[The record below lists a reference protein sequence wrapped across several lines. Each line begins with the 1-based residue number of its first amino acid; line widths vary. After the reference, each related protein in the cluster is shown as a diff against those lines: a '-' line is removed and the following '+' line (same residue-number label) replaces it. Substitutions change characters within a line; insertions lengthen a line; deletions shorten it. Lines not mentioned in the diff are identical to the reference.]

1 MTTVLIIFAA
11 ASVLPLLLATA
22 VAVLARD
29 PQRRAD
35 ARRVVVL
42 LGCDQGKPES
52 RR

>member
-1 MTTVLIIFAA
+1 MIMLLITFAVISA
-11 ASVLPLLLATA
+11 LPLLLATV

-42 LGCDQGKPES
+42 LGYGTGK
-52 RR
+52 RA